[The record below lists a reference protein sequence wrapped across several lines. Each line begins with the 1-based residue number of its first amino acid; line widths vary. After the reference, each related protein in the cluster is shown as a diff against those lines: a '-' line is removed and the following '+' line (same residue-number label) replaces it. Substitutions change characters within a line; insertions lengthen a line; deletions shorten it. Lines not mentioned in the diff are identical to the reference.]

1 MFEALLAWVAAWLR
15 RRFARAQL
23 TAALAESVPD
33 RLATL
38 LAAQDE
44 FLKQVQ
50 RNAAEQEAKHQEQMA
65 ALSRKHQEQMAELF
79 RRVSAPTPLS
89 WGQAAGLLRFGE
101 ENAAQ
106 CASVT
111 QPEEELGE
119 HVLAKLAIGDRD
131 DSMGADGGDSDS
143 ASPDA
148 SMTTA
153 GPVTLE
159 MLASTDASPAR
170 PPGPGR
176 APTRAR
182 ARGSGQKRP
191 KGEDHYRQ
199 NPKYVRALQL
209 YLERRLSAEEC
220 LRAAG
225 FDRITDSE
233 KHHLRR
239 LARQAKAADPTT
251 GGVAVAVASRKG
263 SKAKTA
269 SKTLPN
275 PFRLTRKQV
284 RRPLGC

>member
-1 MFEALLAWVAAWLR
+1 MAAP
-15 RRFARAQL
+15 
-23 TAALAESVPD
+23 AEPVQDS
-33 RLATL
+33 LATL
-38 LAAQDE
+38 LAAQAD

-50 RNAAEQEAKHQEQMA
+50 SNAAEQEAQHAEHIA
-65 ALSRKHQEQMAELF
+65 RLDATHREQMAELF
-79 RRVSAPTPLS
+79 RRVSAPQLS
-89 WGQAAGLLRFGE
+89 WGQPLPAGLLRFGE

-106 CASVT
+106 CASE
-111 QPEEELGE
+111 PEEELGE
-119 HVLAKLAIGDRD
+119 HGLAELAIGDRD

-148 SMTTA
+148 SMTMA
-153 GPVTLE
+153 GPVTHETTE
-159 MLASTDASPAR
+159 MTPASTDVSPAR

-182 ARGSGQKRP
+182 ARGSGHRRP

-209 YLERRLSAEEC
+209 YLEVEGRLSAEEC
-220 LRAAG
+220 LKAAG

-233 KHHLRR
+233 KDHLRR